1 MQTFLSELGKKLAE
15 RWLLTLAVPGLLYCA
30 AAVAAHSLGHHPRT
44 VTTTLRLEL
53 ASLSASARRDPLLA
67 VLTVLLSAAAAALLA
82 SACAGAVRWLWSG
95 DWPAPLAA
103 LGRPLRERRAERWER
118 RHGEYEAAVRA
129 ERLGT
134 ARAPGGSALPAA
146 ELARRRN
153 RVGLVP
159 PSRPTWIGDRI
170 AAVQAL
176 VMAEYGVDL
185 AVAWPRLWLLVPAE
199 QRTEVRTVW
208 SAFAGAATLLAWG
221 VLYTVL
227 GLLSWPFA
235 ILGVVVALH
244 GWRRGRQAAAAYG
257 DLVESI
263 ADLHLPKLA
272 EAMGMPTGISETR
285 AGHRLNRMLHK
296 GT

>member
-44 VTTTLRLEL
+44 VITTLRLEL
-53 ASLSASARRDPLLA
+53 ASLSAEARRDPLLA
-67 VLTVLLSAAAAALLA
+67 VLTVLLCAAAAALLA
-82 SACAGAVRWLWSG
+82 SACAGAVRWLWRG
-95 DWPAPLAA
+95 DWPTPLAV

-129 ERLGT
+129 ERLGAT
-134 ARAPGGSALPAA
+134 RSSGTALPAV

-153 RVGLVP
+153 RVGLAP

-176 VMAEYGVDL
+176 VIAEYGVDL
-185 AVAWPRLWLLVPAE
+185 AVAWPRLWLLVPDD
-199 QRTEVRTVW
+199 QRAEVRTVW

-244 GWRRGRQAAAAYG
+244 GWYRGRQAAAAYG
-257 DLVESI
+257 DLIESI

-272 EAMGMPTGISETR
+272 EAMGVPTGILETR
-285 AGHRLNRMLHK
+285 AGRRLNRTLHK